1 MPVHERTGGP
11 ARPVPHPPPPGC
23 GVRPGKRVTVGAL
36 LLGAAG
42 AALAPAGPDALMP
55 FRDAAAAA
63 AEVSVGFV
71 IDFGKPA
78 DVVVGCVKVPEGQDG
93 YQALADFLQQ
103 EHESAATYNSSG
115 LLCSIDEVP
124 STGCGQVV
132 SGGYIYWSYWLG
144 TSGTWSYATTGASG
158 AVQNGD
164 VEGWRFEDPGRAN
177 PSDPPPGA
185 SPDFDAIC
193 ATPPPTTTTTA
204 VTPTTAAPT
213 TQPSAA
219 VPGSASPQAPATSVT
234 QPSSSTSRTG
244 ATARPTATSRGT
256 GTSAGPGTNA
266 PATTHDAAGAAGRS
280 TGAHPASP
288 AHQDGASSGGTTEA
302 VGDLDAKGGGQ
313 SPVPLVVGGA
323 IVAVLLAAAGFRWRR
338 RAKVT

>member
-1 MPVHERTGGP
+1 M
-11 ARPVPHPPPPGC
+11 
-23 GVRPGKRVTVGAL
+23 RPGKRVTVGAL

-244 ATARPTATSRGT
+244 ATADRRPPPAAPARRPVPARTPRQRPTTRPERPGGRPGRTRPRPPTRTARHR
-256 GTSAGPGTNA
+256 AGPPRPSVTSTQKAAVRARCRRWSGA
-266 PATTHDAAGAAGRS
+266 P
-280 TGAHPASP
+280 
-288 AHQDGASSGGTTEA
+288 SGGA
-302 VGDLDAKGGGQ
+302 PGRGGLPMATARQ
-313 SPVPLVVGGA
+313 
-323 IVAVLLAAAGFRWRR
+323 R
-338 RAKVT
+338 